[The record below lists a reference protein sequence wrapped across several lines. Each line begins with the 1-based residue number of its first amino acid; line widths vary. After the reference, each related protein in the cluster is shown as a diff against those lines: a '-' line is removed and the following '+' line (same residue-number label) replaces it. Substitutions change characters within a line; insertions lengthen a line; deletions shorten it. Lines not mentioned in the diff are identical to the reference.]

1 MPVRAAPPDDGPDS
15 TPIMT
20 GIESETP
27 ARSAFRRGLLASGIG
42 VGGLVPSHHR
52 QVAAEM
58 FRAVTGADAAVC
70 DGWMG
75 RVLAGE
81 DTLEVL
87 AGAWA
92 AADTFGWECRRL
104 GVLGADFRPLVF
116 DGLFLQLPIT
126 SVDALRCGYAAVLI
140 REAHYGHADE
150 LLSSVAVPSDPF
162 DANMACYVAGLLHF
176 RTQRWTDV
184 LRLFAVDKRW
194 YRPEYE
200 CAATA
205 MAATA
210 LASLGVFEDAFRRGE
225 RAASDERVPQ
235 AATVVLYTQAM
246 CLRHLGREDEAAQLL
261 RRVYSRD
268 PKFTPAREAMDDPT
282 RRLVLTDPET
292 IEARSNPWDP
302 ASAPSRLETET
313 VRDAEKASQYLAEGQ
328 AELEVM
334 LGMASAKREIKR
346 IRSTTK
352 VNLARAK
359 VGLRVPV
366 TSRHTLLLGPPG
378 TGKTSVARAFT
389 KQLCGLKVLRKP
401 LVVETSRAKLLGRY
415 MADAEK
421 NTEELLEGA
430 LGGAVFFDEMH
441 TLHERGYSSGDPYGN
456 AIINTLLVYM
466 ENHRDELVVFGAGY
480 AKATQR
486 MLEVNQGLRRR
497 FSTVIEFHSYTP
509 PELIELTKLMV
520 GEDEDVTTDEAV
532 EVLRPDFERFY
543 AEESITAEGDLVR
556 GIDVLG
562 NAGFVRN
569 VVEKAR
575 DHRNDR
581 LDTAELDDLLASDD
595 VDVSEEQLQRLRE
608 LTRDDLAEGLRGAV
622 SEKRSE

>member
-1 MPVRAAPPDDGPDS
+1 
-15 TPIMT
+15 MT
-20 GIESETP
+20 GIEAETP

-42 VGGLVPSHHR
+42 VDGLVPSHNR

-58 FRAVTGADAAVC
+58 FRTVTRFEPGVC

-92 AADTFGWECRRL
+92 AAETFGWEIRRV
-104 GVLGADFRPLVF
+104 GVLGAEFRPLVF

-126 SVDALRCGYAAVLI
+126 SVDALRCAYATVLI
-140 REAHYGHADE
+140 REANFSQADE
-150 LLSSVAVPSDPF
+150 LLNRTRKPSDPF
-162 DANMACYVAGLLHF
+162 DADMACYVGGLLHF
-176 RTQRWTDV
+176 CTQRWTDV
-184 LRLFAVDKRW
+184 LRLFPVDKRW
-194 YRPEYE
+194 YRAEYE

-205 MAATA
+205 MATTA

-235 AATVVLYTQAM
+235 AATVTLYTQAM
-246 CLRHLGREDEAAQLL
+246 CLRHLGREDEAAHLL

-268 PKFTPAREAMDDPT
+268 PKFGPAREAMDDPG

-292 IEARSNPWDP
+292 IEARTDPWDP
-302 ASAPSRLETET
+302 ASAPSRLEAET
-313 VRDAEKASQYLAEGQ
+313 ARDAEKASQYLAEGQ
-328 AELEVM
+328 AELDAM
-334 LGMASAKREIKR
+334 LGMETAKREIKR

-352 VNLARAK
+352 VNLARSK

-366 TSRHTLLLGPPG
+366 TTRHTLLLGPPG

-421 NTEELLEGA
+421 NTEEMLEGA

-441 TLHERGYSSGDPYGN
+441 TLHERGYSTGDPYGN
-456 AIINTLLVYM
+456 AIINTLLLYM

-480 AKATQR
+480 TKATAR

-520 GEDEDVTTDEAV
+520 REDEDVTTDEAV

-543 AEESITAEGDLVR
+543 ADESITAEGDLIR

-581 LDTAELDDLLASDD
+581 LDTTELDDLLASDD
-595 VDVSEEQLQRLRE
+595 VEVTDEQLQRLRE
-608 LTRDDLAEGLRGAV
+608 LTREDLAEGLRAAV

>member
-1 MPVRAAPPDDGPDS
+1 
-15 TPIMT
+15 MT
-20 GIESETP
+20 NIEAETP

-42 VGGLVPSHHR
+42 VGGLVPSHNR

-58 FRAVTGADAAVC
+58 FRSVTRAEPGLC

-81 DTLEVL
+81 DTIEVL

-92 AADTFGWECRRL
+92 AAETFGWEIRRL

-116 DGLFLQLPIT
+116 DGLFLQLPIG
-126 SVDALRCGYAAVLI
+126 SVDALRCAYATVLV

-150 LLSSVAVPSDPF
+150 LLTSAKPTDPL
-162 DANMACYVAGLLHF
+162 DVDMHTYVGGLLHF

-184 LRLFAVDKRW
+184 LRAFPIEKRW

-205 MAATA
+205 MATTA

-225 RAASDERVPQ
+225 RAAGDDRVPQ
-235 AATVVLYTQAM
+235 AATVTLYTQAM

-268 PKFTPAREAMDDPT
+268 PKFTPAREAMDDPS

-292 IEARSNPWDP
+292 IEARTDQWDP

-313 VRDAEKASQYLAEGQ
+313 ARDAEKASEYLAEGQ
-328 AELEVM
+328 AELDAM
-334 LGMASAKREIKR
+334 LGMQTAKREIKR

-352 VNLARAK
+352 VNLARSK

-378 TGKTSVARAFT
+378 TGKTSVARSFT

-421 NTEELLEGA
+421 NTEEMLEGA

-441 TLHERGYSSGDPYGN
+441 TLHERGYSTGDPYGN
-456 AIINTLLVYM
+456 AIINTLLLYM

-480 AKATQR
+480 AKATER

-543 AEESITAEGDLVR
+543 AEESFTAEGDLIR

-595 VDVSEEQLQRLRE
+595 VEVTDEQLLRLRE
-608 LTRDDLAEGLRGAV
+608 LTGEDLAEGLRAAV